1 MLTDILVYEYFFKN
15 EWKKVRETNFFLTI
29 MYSTLSVIT

>member
-1 MLTDILVYEYFFKN
+1 MLTDILVYEYFLKN
-15 EWKKVRETNFFLTI
+15 EWKEVRETNIFLTI